1 MSQQSV
7 IINEMLNQNII
18 QESDVDTALHR
29 ANLENLT
36 ILQALVKNNAVS
48 EEAVFRFVAQ
58 AANLKFMMPDQT
70 PVDVAAAETLTPE
83 WANKL
88 KALPY
93 GWAGDKLLVAVND
106 PTNLTLMDDLRRLT
120 KKEPLLVL
128 APSSALA
135 QKIQQVYRS
144 DNSLSSFDV
153 DGYEDVT
160 TIDLSAVE
168 TSASEE
174 DRPVIRWV
182 EQLITSAVNDRASD
196 IHVEPKEKIIDIRF
210 RIDGVLQEQGSQPKN
225 YQSAIISR
233 VKILAG
239 LDIAEKRV
247 PQDGRISLAIS
258 GRPIDLRVAT
268 LPTVYG
274 EKIVMRILDNTN
286 NILSLEKVGLS
297 AYHQE
302 IYRKYYKL
310 PHGMILMTGPTG
322 SGKSTTLYATLGST
336 KSPEINII
344 TVEDPVEYRME
355 GVNQIQINER
365 AGLTFASALRSIL
378 RSDPDVLLVG
388 EIRDKETAQ
397 IAIQASLTGHLVL
410 STLHTN
416 DAASAVTRLVEMG
429 IEPFLVGSAV
439 SLVVAQRLCRRLCGS
454 CAESFEATDR
464 QLEMLGFRWPEG
476 QTLPTLKAAKGC
488 DKCGHSGYRGR
499 LPIHEMLQVT
509 PALEKMIS
517 EGSTSEEIQNYA
529 VAVEGMRLMR
539 DDGFER
545 VLAGETTIE
554 EVLRVIV

>member
-1 MSQQSV
+1 MSQRNV
-7 IINEMLNQNII
+7 IISEMLNKNII
-18 QESDVDTALHR
+18 QEVDIQTAENR
-29 ANLENLT
+29 AKLENMT
-36 ILQALVKNNAVS
+36 VLQALVKNNTVS
-48 EEAVFRFVAQ
+48 EEGVVRFVAQ
-58 AANLKFMMPDQT
+58 LANMKFMLPDQT
-70 PVDVAAAETLTPE
+70 AIDPTAADMLTAE
-83 WANKL
+83 WAGRL

-93 GWAGDKLLVAVND
+93 AWQGDKLLVATDD
-106 PTNLTLMDDLRRLT
+106 PGNLTLADDLRRLT
-120 KKEPLLVL
+120 KREPLLVL
-128 APSSALA
+128 APASALA
-135 QKIQQVYRS
+135 QKIQQIYRS
-144 DNSLSSFDV
+144 DNSLSAFDT

-160 TIDLSAVE
+160 TIDLAAVE
-168 TSASEE
+168 TTASEE

-182 EQLITSAVNDRASD
+182 ESLITSAVNDRASD
-196 IHVEPKEKIIDIRF
+196 IHVEPTERDIAIRF
-210 RIDGVLQEQGSQPKN
+210 RIDGVLQLQGNQPKN
-225 YQSAIISR
+225 FQSAVISR

-247 PQDGRISLAIS
+247 PQDGRITLAIG

-274 EKIVMRILDNTN
+274 EKIVMRILDNSN

-302 IYRKYYKL
+302 IYKKYYKL

-439 SLVVAQRLCRRLCGS
+439 SLVVAQRLCRRLCDS
-454 CAESFEATDR
+454 CAEPFEATEL

-476 QTLPTLKAAKGC
+476 QAFPTLKAAKGC
-488 DKCGHSGYRGR
+488 DKCGHTGYRGR

-509 PALEKMIS
+509 PWIEKMIS
-517 EGSTSEEIQNYA
+517 EGATSEDIQNHA
-529 VAVEGMRLMR
+529 VAVDGMRLMR

-545 VLAGETTIE
+545 VLGGETTIE